1 MFLAKIQGQKD
12 RQEQK
17 NKDRD
22 KVILY
27 HRMIWSEPVLQKE
40 VVLTGKSKGEIW
52 GPSRSSTDTLGAIQ
66 EAAIHFGGHP
76 GGRQTLQRPPRRPLD
91 TLGAM

>member
-27 HRMIWSEPVLQKE
+27 HRM
-40 VVLTGKSKGEIW
+40 TGSAATSGTATR
-52 GPSRSSTDTLGAIQ
+52 GTPTRGAATRGTATGS
-66 EAAIHFGGHP
+66 AATSGTATVF
-76 GGRQTLQRPPRRPLD
+76 
-91 TLGAM
+91 